1 MNKKEFIRGIK
12 SGIPIGLGYL
22 SVSFTFGIMAIT
34 CGLNVWQ
41 AVMVSA
47 LTLTSAGQ
55 LAGVQIMT
63 HPGMYIDML
72 ISQLTINLRYAFM
85 SVSLTQ
91 KLEPTFKSVHKWLLG
106 FFITDEIYA
115 VVSAEKEVSKI
126 YFLGA
131 IVTPFFG
138 WTIGTLLGAMIGN
151 ILPELVLNS
160 LSIAIYGMF
169 IAIILPPCKKDYK
182 LLIVVL
188 IAIALSCIFTFVPI
202 INTISSG
209 LIISI
214 CAVLSAII
222 GAILFPVKESDNNEC

>member
-34 CGLNVWQ
+34 CGLNIWQ

-91 KLEPTFKSVHKWLLG
+91 KLEPTFKSVHKWLFG

-126 YFLGA
+126 YFLGVV
-131 IVTPFFG
+131 VTPFFG
-138 WTIGTLLGAMIGN
+138 WAIGTLLGAMIGN
-151 ILPELVLNS
+151 ILPELILNS

-188 IAIALSCIFTFVPI
+188 IAIALSCIFTFVPVL
-202 INTISSG
+202 NTISSG

>member
-91 KLEPTFKSVHKWLLG
+91 KLEPAFKSVHKWLLG

-126 YFLGA
+126 YFLGVV
-131 IVTPFFG
+131 VTPFFG

-151 ILPELVLNS
+151 ILPELILNS

-188 IAIALSCIFTFVPI
+188 IAIALSCIFTFVPV